1 MDFEAN
7 LPAILSLLGL
17 VGHALINLLQGDFE
31 AAADRVKD
39 EKVAQRRGSAATT
52 DPVQTAGDFLRKLP
66 LAELRAAFY

>member
-1 MDFEAN
+1 MDFKAN

-17 VGHALINLLQGDFE
+17 ASHVLINLLQGDFE

-52 DPVQTAGDFLRKLP
+52 DPVQTAGDFLLKLP
-66 LAELRAAFY
+66 FAELRAAFY